1 MIGFAV
7 CLDADVLVPRS
18 VELGVQT
25 LGVTLVHGTLLA
37 ALTWLVT
44 RLRFFRLRPA
54 LSFALW
60 ALVLLKFFMP
70 SGPALVK
77 YGPSELLARAVT
89 ATSAGGSWARELWAG
104 LLLHPRTLIGLALL
118 LGYGLIVGVLV
129 RRWLRSQWALSRAT
143 RALPALVGRPR
154 ELLVR
159 CAEQLGVSPP
169 DARITDEPWTPMVV
183 GCLRPIVVLP
193 AWLVR
198 EPELLE
204 SVLLHELGHIR
215 RHDPWS
221 HQVQRLAEA
230 LFFFWPVVHW
240 VTARLRESREMAC
253 DALVLSHGHV
263 SPHDYGCALLRI
275 ARHARCAPQPA
286 MLGAASCGRRTL
298 ERRIDYLL
306 TPHPRERWT
315 ARAITGM
322 AAWGLFALSGA
333 EPAPD
338 PGEAGLFDAS
348 ACRNRVGTTS
358 GWLAQSRLI
367 DRPPAQAA
375 ERPPE
380 RQMEPQ
386 LGPLPEQFA
395 ERPAEPPS
403 ERASGKRRVERQ
415 RPARGHG
422 GCRRSMERSS
432 ESQAGSP
439 SVIQAAIQ
447 PAGTARRGTSEAP
460 T

>member
-7 CLDADVLVPRS
+7 CLDADVLIPRS

-44 RLRFFRLRPA
+44 RLKFFRVRPA

-77 YGPSELLARAVT
+77 YAPSELLARAVT
-89 ATSAGGSWARELWAG
+89 AASSSEDWARELWAG

-118 LGYGLIVGVLV
+118 LTYGLIVAVLL
-129 RRWLRSQWALSRAT
+129 RRWLHSQWALSRAT
-143 RALPALVGRPR
+143 RALQPLTGAPR
-154 ELLVR
+154 ELLMR
-159 CAEQLGVSPP
+159 CATQLGVRPP

-193 AWLVR
+193 AWLLR

-215 RHDPWS
+215 RRDPWS

-230 LFFFWPVVHW
+230 VFFFWPVVHW

-306 TPHPRERWT
+306 APHPRERFSLP
-315 ARAITGM
+315 AIAGIT
-322 AAWGLFALSGA
+322 AWGLFVLSGA
-333 EPAPD
+333 SPPPAPD
-338 PGEAGLFDAS
+338 PAGLFDAS
-348 ACRNRVGTTS
+348 ACRNRIETDR
-358 GWLAQSRLI
+358 GWLVQRRPLELIGRL
-367 DRPPAQAA
+367 PAPLPRHLPLPLPLIEQQLG
-375 ERPPE
+375 RPPE
-380 RQMEPQ
+380 
-386 LGPLPEQFA
+386 LPPA
-395 ERPAEPPS
+395 PERTVA
-403 ERASGKRRVERQ
+403 KRRVERP
-415 RPARGHG
+415 RPARSPS
-422 GCRRSMERSS
+422 GCRR
-432 ESQAGSP
+432 AIT
-439 SVIQAAIQ
+439 IQAAIIT
-447 PAGTARRGTSEAP
+447 PRGTSATP